1 MVNVM
6 ITLLTFKCIEFVA
19 RGIELAHEHGLGL
32 WFFGTT
38 RIGGILVFKIVAWI
52 TQKTGDIIITVFA
65 VSLVLANVLGA
76 YPLFLARAL
85 RSLSSRSHHP
95 LAHFRSLTSTPA
107 RAAACPSYDADNA
120 DIQGLYIAL
129 VVFYGIT
136 TFSIF
141 AATAGIT
148 SISWMFREFRHLGKE
163 GYNTVSSVPA
173 ASHVESA
180 L

>member
-1 MVNVM
+1 VRTPFFSLVHSAPF
-6 ITLLTFKCIEFVA
+6 LLV
-19 RGIELAHEHGLGL
+19 H
-32 WFFGTT
+32 TT
-38 RIGGILVFKIVAWI
+38 R
-52 TQKTGDIIITVFA
+52 
-65 VSLVLANVLGA
+65 SLTSA
-76 YPLFLARAL
+76 
-85 RSLSSRSHHP
+85 RSHPLP